1 MISSGNKMDGDRDF
15 RRPHLIFPTET
26 NHSIP
31 SHTLPSSSSPMPL
44 PKSFKLS
51 SGYSMPAIGFGTWD
65 AVEAQ
70 RSALLTATL
79 AALKTGYR
87 SIDTAWS
94 YGTEAPVG
102 EAIRKSGVPRSEIF
116 LTTKVYVSLK
126 VGMRLM
132 GVDGIICMG
141 MWRRV
146 VR

>member
-1 MISSGNKMDGDRDF
+1 
-15 RRPHLIFPTET
+15 
-26 NHSIP
+26 
-31 SHTLPSSSSPMPL
+31 MPL

-70 RSALLTATL
+70 RSALLAATVT
-79 AALKTGYR
+79 ALKTGYR

-126 VGMRLM
+126 VGMRLI
-132 GVDGIICMG
+132 VDGIICMG